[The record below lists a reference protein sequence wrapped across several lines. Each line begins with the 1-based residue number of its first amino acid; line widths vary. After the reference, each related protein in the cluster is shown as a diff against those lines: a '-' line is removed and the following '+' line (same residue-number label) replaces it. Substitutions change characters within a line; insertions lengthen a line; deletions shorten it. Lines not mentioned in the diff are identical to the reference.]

1 MKRRLI
7 YVDEAPAMVA
17 SFYAPA
23 GKGFAAGQE
32 LVVQALTGWYC
43 FKSVEQVCDLGNGWH
58 RVFLL

>member
-7 YVDEAPAMVA
+7 YVDAAPGMVA

-32 LVVQALTGWYC
+32 LVVQALTG
-43 FKSVEQVCDLGNGWH
+43 
-58 RVFLL
+58 